1 MTDYYDLGTYSSS
14 VTTKS
19 PEAQVWFDRGLN
31 WMFGFNHADA
41 I

>member
-1 MTDYYDLGTYSSS
+1 MGMTYFDLGTYGRKIS
-14 VTTKS
+14 TTA

-31 WMFGFNHADA
+31 LSLIH